1 MTPPAW
7 WRPTSHVL
15 PGELTLTGLSQ
26 KKLGEVV
33 VMHCPVCVGF
43 SRHGWRSFDLCVA
56 FRGDTL
62 YWVGARIKCFEAVGG
77 SSACLLCSPFLWD
90 VSFLFMYK
98 VYSNLQIPNYSE
110 ISLERNNPDT
120 KVQREGSGRVE

>member
-15 PGELTLTGLSQ
+15 PGELTLTGLIQ

-33 VMHCPVCVGF
+33 VMHCPVCAGF

-77 SSACLLCSPFLWD
+77 SSYPACSASHSFGMCLSYLCVKYIQIYKYQTTQRSLW
-90 VSFLFMYK
+90 
-98 VYSNLQIPNYSE
+98 
-110 ISLERNNPDT
+110 
-120 KVQREGSGRVE
+120 RETILMLKFNVREVGE